1 MSRRYLRFVIPAGL
15 LVAVLVTLLVMLN
28 SNLVYFRTPTEV
40 RSGAVAAP
48 EQRFRLGGQVEDGTV
63 DANVEGTVRFAVT
76 DGREAIP
83 VVFTGAP
90 QQLFREGIG
99 VVVEGVWDGTEFRS
113 DTMMIK
119 HDEQYRTEDGR
130 VYDEG
135 SYELVPEEAG
145 S

>member
-1 MSRRYLRFVIPAGL
+1 MRRHLKFVVPTGL
-15 LVAVLVTLLVMLN
+15 LVVALVGVLVMLN
-28 SNLVYFRTPTEV
+28 SSLVYFRTPTEV
-40 RSGAVAAP
+40 RQGVVTASD
-48 EQRFRLGGQVEDGTV
+48 QRFRLGGQVERGTV
-63 DANVEGTVRFAVT
+63 VGVDDGVVRFAVT
-76 DGREAIP
+76 DGREEVP

-99 VVVEGVWDGTEFRS
+99 VVVEGTWDGTEFRS

-135 SYELVPEEAG
+135 SYELVTEDAG
-145 S
+145 P

>member
-1 MSRRYLRFVIPAGL
+1 MRRHLKFVVPTGL
-15 LVAVLVTLLVMLN
+15 LVVALVGVLVMLN
-28 SNLVYFRTPTEV
+28 SSLVYFRTPTEV
-40 RSGAVAAP
+40 RQGVVTASD
-48 EQRFRLGGQVEDGTV
+48 QRFRLGGQVERGTV
-63 DANVEGTVRFAVT
+63 VGVDDGVVRFAVT
-76 DGREAIP
+76 DGREEVP

-99 VVVEGVWDGTEFRS
+99 VVVEGTWDGSEFRS

-135 SYELVPEEAG
+135 SYELVTEDAG
-145 S
+145 P